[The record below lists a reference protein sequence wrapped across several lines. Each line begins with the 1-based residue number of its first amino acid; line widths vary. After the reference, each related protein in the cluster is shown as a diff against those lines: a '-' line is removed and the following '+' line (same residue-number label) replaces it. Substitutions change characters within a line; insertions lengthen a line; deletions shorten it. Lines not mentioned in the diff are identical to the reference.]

1 MSSKKKTNSKKT
13 SPKKEIDYQKYKNR
27 YQEIVKDFTNSAESH
42 NQHFGTQSQYQHEK
56 EQNNQYS
63 QTLWIEKYSPK
74 SLSKYLGNKDT
85 IQKAQKWLS
94 NFENNVKGTPRI
106 LMLNGKSGV
115 GKTLLAYCLFRDNN
129 YDITELN
136 AGTDKSKNAV
146 NSSIKFMGSNTI
158 SSLFG
163 LSSKRGVI
171 MDEIDSID
179 SNQKTGIQEF
189 LKTLELNNS
198 KSLNS
203 DVFYYP
209 VICTTN
215 NSKSYYLENIRR
227 FALELEVH
235 SPSIESL
242 TSLCQEIIN
251 QEKIKISKAVIPKII
266 EEAGQDYRQII
277 NYLYLLSLEKK
288 KITNNNCLE
297 YLEKYDQKDKLYL
310 LDDCLKSIFNKM
322 LPIEIA
328 LKYFENNKSK
338 FALYLQE
345 NYLRIIINS
354 PLAKNQKIQLI
365 TTISNLLVQGDRFNY
380 YYWNNF
386 DPDFNVYQ
394 GLFQVIF
401 PNYHITKA
409 KGAKQISSITFEEPK
424 LTANRPMFLWNY
436 LKDISLKMNF
446 DRYLNNPLLLEL
458 IIKKALGEDKEE
470 FFEFLKTIDWS
481 YSDFEKVNRGQS
493 YNSEK
498 RKDKDLIIQKYKAE
512 WRNRLKSMPFSSI
525 HPL

>member
-1 MSSKKKTNSKKT
+1 
-13 SPKKEIDYQKYKNR
+13 
-27 YQEIVKDFTNSAESH
+27 
-42 NQHFGTQSQYQHEK
+42 
-56 EQNNQYS
+56 
-63 QTLWIEKYSPK
+63 
-74 SLSKYLGNKDT
+74 
-85 IQKAQKWLS
+85 
-94 NFENNVKGTPRI
+94 
-106 LMLNGKSGV
+106 MLNGKSGV
-115 GKTLLAYCLFRDNN
+115 GKTLLAYCLFKDYD

-179 SNQKTGIQEF
+179 SNQKMGIQEF
-189 LKTLELNNS
+189 LKTLELSNT
-198 KSLNS
+198 KSLNT

-215 NSKSYYLENIRR
+215 NSKSYYLENIKR
-227 FALELEVH
+227 FALELEIY

-242 TSLCQEIIN
+242 TFLAQKIIN
-251 QEKIKISKAVIPKII
+251 QEKIKVTQAVIPKII
-266 EEAGQDYRQII
+266 NEAGHDYRQVI
-277 NYLYLLSLEKK
+277 NYLYLLNLEKK
-288 KITNNNCLE
+288 KINNTNCLQ
-297 YLEKYDQKDKLYL
+297 YLEKYNQKDKLYL
-310 LDDCLKSIFNKM
+310 LDDSLKSIFTKM

-354 PLAKNQKIQLI
+354 PLPKGEKLKLI
-365 TTISNLLVQGDRFNY
+365 TTISNFLVQGDRFNY

-401 PNYHITKA
+401 PNYHLTKA
-409 KGAKQISSITFEEPK
+409 KKEKGKGKEYSALIFEEPK

-470 FFEFLKTIDWS
+470 FFEFLKTIKWS

-493 YNSEK
+493 YDTET
-498 RKDKDLIIQKYKAE
+498 RKDKDLVIQKYKVD

-525 HPL
+525 HSL